1 MGKRKKTSTVEPAPS
16 RSKTSSPAKGGG
28 SSPKQNLTK
37 EDQAR
42 VIAELQRKL
51 DATSKPKGK
60 RPAQRSAIGAADST
74 TDEDDPP
81 EASEKAADDAEPA
94 SRSKSGSTS
103 EKYSKLGNRASK
115 ARKLFKDKDE
125 EVEFR
130 AWKASKAAAVEAVP
144 VPPPGPVQSD
154 EAVARFVFLPFFT
167 FLLTVFPR
175 SRYNFTKAAVLT
187 ILKFQFMDK
196 VQDHQLM
203 IHIGV
208 PPERVTKGLIAKYK
222 QRYRQRLCQHFTLLR
237 NVIAEATGVE
247 ELKGTAKMFNEK
259 SNADVIAA
267 CQAKAPWDVVKEPY
281 DVIPFQAGEDPFGSE
296 IFANLVRLWG
306 EMVYPAFREHVPTM
320 TKLPPI
326 EQLVLI
332 SRMVIFSCFVFSC
345 DLAVFFYRC
354 ASSGELRPR
363 ATPSSPGTSTSR
375 STSATGTCTWWKRQQ
390 APTRSRSTN
399 GTRCCNPVTRS
410 SWRASSRRSSFPRT
424 MPRRRARKRNKLL
437 HSNCFFI

>member
-1 MGKRKKTSTVEPAPS
+1 MGNSKRKKTATVDPAPS
-16 RSKTSSPAKGGG
+16 PSATSSPAKGGG
-28 SSPKQNLTK
+28 SPKHTLTK
-37 EDQAR
+37 EEQAKL
-42 VIAELQRKL
+42 IAELQRKL

-60 RPAQRSAIGAADST
+60 RTDKRSAIGAADSS
-74 TDEDDPP
+74 TDEDDQA

-125 EVEFR
+125 EEEFR

-144 VPPPGPVQSD
+144 VQPRCPAQSD
-154 EAVARFVFLPFFT
+154 EAIARFFLFPFFS

-196 VQDHQLM
+196 VQDHQMM

-208 PPERVTKGLIAKYK
+208 PPERVSKGLIAKYK

-259 SNADVIAA
+259 SNAVVIAA

-281 DVIPFQAGEDPFGSE
+281 DVIPFQGGEDPFGSE

-306 EMVYPAFREHVPTM
+306 EMVYPTFREHVPTM

-326 EQLVLI
+326 EQLVLM
-332 SRMVIFSCFVFSC
+332 SRMVFFSCFVFS
-345 DLAVFFYRC
+345 
-354 ASSGELRPR
+354 
-363 ATPSSPGTSTSR
+363 
-375 STSATGTCTWWKRQQ
+375 
-390 APTRSRSTN
+390 
-399 GTRCCNPVTRS
+399 
-410 SWRASSRRSSFPRT
+410 
-424 MPRRRARKRNKLL
+424 
-437 HSNCFFI
+437 